1 MSRWAYDV
9 VWVYDLSALP
19 QLGAPYGVCGRLS
32 VWDCDFVP
40 LASNL
45 RLSLRRAL
53 VLAPDCRSGAPPSGP
68 GSTRAPYGVWG
79 PYGTTPLAHP
89 IVRSSRTFVS
99 VRAPAW
105 EGRIPPWCALW
116 QTSVQAPKLAAVRDP
131 TDCWVPSEDWCCAP
145 VCAGYSATESGCLL
159 VLAHKFRR
167 AARDLPYENPAAARA
182 AWVATNARVLA
193 ARPAR
198 LAGW

>member
-1 MSRWAYDV
+1 M

-32 VWDCDFVP
+32 VWDCERVER
-40 LASNL
+40 ASNL

-68 GSTRAPYGVWG
+68 GSTRAPAGVWG

-105 EGRIPPWCALW
+105 EGLRPPLVRPLAHQCASTQVGCGSRPNRLLGSFGRLVLR
-116 QTSVQAPKLAAVRDP
+116 TSVRRLLRNRVWLLA
-131 TDCWVPSEDWCCAP
+131 CACTLWSYGP
-145 VCAGYSATESGCLL
+145 PCRSSRSLGR
-159 VLAHKFRR
+159 H
-167 AARDLPYENPAAARA
+167 
-182 AWVATNARVLA
+182 
-193 ARPAR
+193 
-198 LAGW
+198 